1 MPASSHYEYSE
12 SLTAGL
18 KQKKKKKD
26 IKNPGGGGVSRKKG
40 LIFSPQIFDRCA
52 EDIPGIFS
60 FSLLLSAS
68 LALKRERKRKG
79 KGKNQNFQKLSL
91 LSMRS
96 PFWKGKTHFLHDELY
111 DKNFVAGVE

>member
-1 MPASSHYEYSE
+1 M
-12 SLTAGL
+12 
-18 KQKKKKKD
+18 
-26 IKNPGGGGVSRKKG
+26 SRKKG

-96 PFWKGKTHFLHDELY
+96 PFLER
-111 DKNFVAGVE
+111 KNSFPARRAISSTIKILLQALNKRITLSLSLSLLKMREIRGI